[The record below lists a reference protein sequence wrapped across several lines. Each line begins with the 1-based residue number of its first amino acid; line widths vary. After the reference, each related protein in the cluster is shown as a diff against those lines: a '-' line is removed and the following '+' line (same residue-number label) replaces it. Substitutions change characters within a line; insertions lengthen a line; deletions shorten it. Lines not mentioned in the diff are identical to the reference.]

1 MKAASVL
8 LVCAAVWGCGGKHQP
23 VTAPALPGAAASQ
36 STPLPFVAPGES
48 LEAYMA
54 RMRAVSAQAR
64 PAPAVPASLTIE
76 ASDAG
81 LGAALAK
88 AALTPSPASYRA
100 VAAEYRRLNVFDRA
114 HQYLA
119 RAVALDHTDAA
130 NYDALARL
138 WRDSG
143 FPQLGLAEA
152 YRAVYYAPRS
162 AVARNTLGTVLQAL
176 GQRSLAH
183 DEYVKALEIDP
194 SAAYALN
201 NLCYGYTLE
210 GETSK
215 AIAAC
220 EQALKLQPDLTAAR
234 NNLGLAHAAAGDG
247 AAARAAFASAGDR
260 ATALYNTGIVH
271 LAQRQFGNAVAAFQ
285 AAHALR
291 PEMKNA
297 LARVNQAKA
306 AAAAVGEE

>member
-1 MKAASVL
+1 LKAASVL
-8 LVCAAVWGCGGKHQP
+8 LVCIAIWGCGGKHRP
-23 VTAPALPGAAASQ
+23 VTAPIPGAATSQ
-36 STPLPFVAPGES
+36 STQQPSAAPGES
-48 LEAYMA
+48 LETFMT

-64 PAPAVPASLTIE
+64 PAPAVPAARTIE
-76 ASDAG
+76 ATDAP
-81 LGAALAK
+81 LAAALVK
-88 AALTPSPASYRA
+88 ATSAPSPATFRA
-100 VAAEYRRLNVFDRA
+100 VATEYRRLNVFDRA
-114 HQYLA
+114 HHYLS
-119 RAVALDHTDAA
+119 RAIALDHADAA

-143 FPQLGLAEA
+143 FPQLGLPEA
-152 YRAVYYAPRS
+152 YRAVYYAPQS

-176 GQRSLAH
+176 GQRALAH
-183 DEYVKALEIDP
+183 DEYVRALEIDP

-201 NLCYGYTLE
+201 NLCYGYALD

-220 EQALKLQPDLTAAR
+220 EQALKLQPGLTAAR
-234 NNLGLAHAAAGDG
+234 NNLGLAHAAAGDSV
-247 AAARAAFASAGDR
+247 AAQQAFASSGDR
-260 ATALYNTGIVH
+260 ATALYNNGIVH
-271 LAQRQFGNAVAAFQ
+271 LAQRQFGSAVAAFQ

-306 AAAAVGEE
+306 AAAAGAEE

>member
-8 LVCAAVWGCGGKHQP
+8 LVCVAVWGCGTKHRP
-23 VTAPALPGAAASQ
+23 VTAPIPGAATSQ
-36 STPLPFVAPGES
+36 SIEQLFAASPEDS
-48 LEAYMA
+48 LETFMT
-54 RMRAVSAQAR
+54 RMRARSAQAR
-64 PAPAVPASLTIE
+64 PVAAVPAAQTIE
-76 ASDAG
+76 VTDAP
-81 LGAALAK
+81 LAAALVK
-88 AALTPSPASYRA
+88 ALAAPSPATMRA
-100 VAAEYRRLNVFDRA
+100 VAAEYRRLNVFDQAHHYLSRA
-114 HQYLA
+114 I
-119 RAVALDHTDAA
+119 ALDHSDAA
-130 NYDALARL
+130 TYDALARL

-162 AVARNTLGTVLQAL
+162 AIVRNTLGTVLQAL
-176 GQRSLAH
+176 GQRALAH
-183 DEYVKALEIDP
+183 DEYVRALEIDP

-234 NNLGLAHAAAGDG
+234 NNLGLAHAAAGDSV
-247 AAARAAFASAGDR
+247 ASQQAFASAGDR
-260 ATALYNTGIVH
+260 AAALYNSGIVH
-271 LAQRQFGNAVAAFQ
+271 LAQRQFSSAVAAFQ

-297 LARVNQAKA
+297 LARANQARA
-306 AAAAVGEE
+306 AAAADAEE